1 MLSNLL
7 KNLSILKKFLFINF
21 IFFTII
27 GIFLF
32 IYLKNVQPNLIK
44 KKSSNHI
51 EVINNTIDNLTRLN
65 VEFVEDDIRKF
76 LFSTR
81 FLFQNLDRVIF
92 FDNQLNLIG
101 DTDTLDLDPRSFSQ
115 RLDIVEFEVLTEKK
129 TKEITEKKNID
140 FRKAKVQFVHELVKW
155 SGLDKLPKGSRI
167 LDVGCGIGGSSRI
180 LAEYYEFNVTGI
192 TISPAQV
199 KRAREL
205 TAHGLDCN
213 FQVMDALDLKFEDG
227 SFDAVWSVEAG
238 AHMNDKTRFADEM
251 LRTLRP
257 GGYLAL
263 ADWNSRDLGAY
274 PPSFFEKL
282 VLKQLLEQW
291 VHPNFIS
298 INEFS
303 NILITNENSSGRV
316 ISENWNSYTN
326 PSWYDSIVEGIRRP
340 FVILS
345 LGPFAIV
352 KSIREIPT
360 ILLMNWA
367 FRKGLMEFGVY
378 KCRG

>member
-1 MLSNLL
+1 MIELL
-7 KNLSILKKFLFINF
+7 LGLFILILF
-21 IFFTII
+21 IFVLCII
-27 GIFLF
+27 WRVNARKYISSGTVASAYDAWTQDKLLERLWGEHIHLGF
-32 IYLKNVQPNLIK
+32 YPSANK
-44 KKSSNHI
+44 K
-51 EVINNTIDNLTRLN
+51 
-65 VEFVEDDIRKF
+65 
-76 LFSTR
+76 
-81 FLFQNLDRVIF
+81 
-92 FDNQLNLIG
+92 
-101 DTDTLDLDPRSFSQ
+101 
-115 RLDIVEFEVLTEKK
+115 
-129 TKEITEKKNID
+129 ID

-180 LAEYYEFNVTGI
+180 LAKYYGFNVTGI

-205 TAHGLDCN
+205 TPYELKCN
-213 FQVMDALDLKFEDG
+213 FQVMDALDLKFADG
-227 SFDAVWSVEAG
+227 SFDGVWSVEAG
-238 AHMNDKTRFADEM
+238 AHMNDKTKFADEM
-251 LRTLRP
+251 LRILRP

-263 ADWNSRDLGAY
+263 ADWNSRDLRKY
-274 PPSFFEKL
+274 PPSFFENL

-298 INEFS
+298 INEFG
-303 NILITNENSSGRV
+303 NILRTNKNSAGKV
-316 ISENWNSYTN
+316 LSENWNSYTI
-326 PSWYDSIVEGIRRP
+326 PSWYDSIIEGVRRP

-345 LGPFAIV
+345 LGPLALV

>member
-1 MLSNLL
+1 VGR
-7 KNLSILKKFLFINF
+7 
-21 IFFTII
+21 T
-27 GIFLF
+27 
-32 IYLKNVQPNLIK
+32 Y
-44 KKSSNHI
+44 
-51 EVINNTIDNLTRLN
+51 
-65 VEFVEDDIRKF
+65 
-76 LFSTR
+76 
-81 FLFQNLDRVIF
+81 
-92 FDNQLNLIG
+92 
-101 DTDTLDLDPRSFSQ
+101 SFGFYPS
-115 RLDIVEFEVLTEKK
+115 DE
-129 TKEITEKKNID
+129 KNID

-180 LAEYYEFNVTGI
+180 LAKYYGFNVTGI

-205 TAHGLDCN
+205 TPYGLNCN
-213 FQVMDALDLKFEDG
+213 FQVMDALDLKFDDG
-227 SFDAVWSVEAG
+227 SFDAIWSVEAG

-263 ADWNSRDLGAY
+263 ADWNSRDLEAC

-298 INEFS
+298 IKDFGD
-303 NILITNENSSGRV
+303 ILRTNKNSAGRV

-326 PSWYDSIVEGIRRP
+326 PSWYESIIEGIRRP
-340 FVILS
+340 FAILS
-345 LGPFAIV
+345 LGPLAII

>member
-1 MLSNLL
+1 MFDLLSPFFLL
-7 KNLSILKKFLFINF
+7 FFFILALTTIWRINPRKYISSSTVASAYDAWTQDKLLEKLWGEHIHLGF
-21 IFFTII
+21 
-27 GIFLF
+27 
-32 IYLKNVQPNLIK
+32 YLP
-44 KKSSNHI
+44 
-51 EVINNTIDNLTRLN
+51 
-65 VEFVEDDIRKF
+65 
-76 LFSTR
+76 
-81 FLFQNLDRVIF
+81 
-92 FDNQLNLIG
+92 G
-101 DTDTLDLDPRSFSQ
+101 Q
-115 RLDIVEFEVLTEKK
+115 RD
-129 TKEITEKKNID
+129 ID

-180 LAEYYEFNVTGI
+180 LAKDYGFNVIGI

-205 TAHGLDCN
+205 TSSGLNCN

-227 SFDAVWSVEAG
+227 SFDGVWSVEAG
-238 AHMNDKTRFADEM
+238 AHMNDKTKFADEM

-257 GGYLAL
+257 GGYMAL
-263 ADWNSRDLGAY
+263 ADWNSRDLRAY
-274 PPSFFEKL
+274 PPSFVEKL

-298 INEFS
+298 INEFK
-303 NILITNENSSGRV
+303 NILRTNKNSAGRV

-326 PSWYDSIVEGIRRP
+326 PSWYDSIIEGIRRP
-340 FVILS
+340 FAILS
-345 LGPFAIV
+345 LGPLALV

-360 ILLMNWA
+360 IILMNWS

>member
-1 MLSNLL
+1 ML
-7 KNLSILKKFLFINF
+7 
-21 IFFTII
+21 
-27 GIFLF
+27 
-32 IYLKNVQPNLIK
+32 
-44 KKSSNHI
+44 
-51 EVINNTIDNLTRLN
+51 E
-65 VEFVEDDIRKF
+65 
-76 LFSTR
+76 LFSSF
-81 FLFQNLDRVIF
+81 FLLIIF
-92 FDNQLNLIG
+92 CLALTLIWRIKARKYISSVTVASAY
-101 DTDTLDLDPRSFSQ
+101 DAWTNDKLLE
-115 RLDIVEFEVLTEKK
+115 RLWGEHIHLGFYPSRKR
-129 TKEITEKKNID
+129 NID
-140 FRKAKVQFVHELVKW
+140 FKKAKVQFVHELVKW

-180 LAEYYEFNVTGI
+180 LAKYYGFNVIGI

-205 TAHGLDCN
+205 TPQGLNCK
-213 FQVMDALDLKFEDG
+213 FQVMDALQLEFEDG
-227 SFDAVWSVEAG
+227 SFDAIWSVEAG
-238 AHMNDKTRFADEM
+238 AHMNDKYRFADEM

-263 ADWNSRDLGAY
+263 ADWNSRDLMAE

-298 INEFS
+298 IREFGD
-303 NILITNENSSGRV
+303 ILRTNKNSAGRV
-316 ISENWNSYTN
+316 IYENWNSFTN
-326 PSWYDSIVEGIRRP
+326 PSWYDSIIEGIRRP
-340 FVILS
+340 FAILS
-345 LGPFAIV
+345 LGPLAIL

>member
-1 MLSNLL
+1 MIELGLPLFLL
-7 KNLSILKKFLFINF
+7 FFCILALSIIWRVNARKYI
-21 IFFTII
+21 
-27 GIFLF
+27 
-32 IYLKNVQPNLIK
+32 
-44 KKSSNHI
+44 SSGTVASAYDAWTQDKLLERLWGEHI
-51 EVINNTIDNLTRLN
+51 HLGFYE
-65 VEFVEDDIRKF
+65 
-76 LFSTR
+76 S
-81 FLFQNLDRVIF
+81 
-92 FDNQLNLIG
+92 
-101 DTDTLDLDPRSFSQ
+101 S
-115 RLDIVEFEVLTEKK
+115 
-129 TKEITEKKNID
+129 KKNID
-140 FRKAKVQFVHELVKW
+140 FREAKIEFVHRLVKW

-167 LDVGCGIGGSSRI
+167 LDIGCGIGGSSRI
-180 LAEYYEFNVTGI
+180 LAKYYGFNVTGI

-205 TAHGLDCN
+205 TPADLNCN

-227 SFDAVWSVEAG
+227 LFDAVWSVEAG
-238 AHMNDKTRFADEM
+238 AHMHDKYKFADEM

-263 ADWNSRDLGAY
+263 ADWNSRDLRAC
-274 PPSFFEKL
+274 PPSIVEKL

-298 INEFS
+298 IKEFA
-303 NILITNENSSGRV
+303 NILRNNKNSAGIVS
-316 ISENWNSYTN
+316 SENWNSYTN
-326 PSWYDSIVEGIRRP
+326 PSWFDSIFEGIRRP
-340 FVILS
+340 FTILS
-345 LGPFAIV
+345 LGPLAIL